1 MASELSAICNP
12 GVRHEFVYLF
22 EVINSNPNG
31 DPDAL
36 NAPRT
41 IPDTG
46 HGLVSDTSIKR
57 KIRDYL
63 SMVEDV
69 PIFIQSDIALN
80 EKKQQA
86 AERVMPPLDKKERG
100 GKSEIPRLRD
110 QLCRDYY
117 DIRMFGAVLATGAA
131 DDRLNAGKVTG
142 PVQINFA
149 TSLDPISIKFN
160 AGSRK
165 AKTTNERLEEG
176 ETEFGISTPIVP
188 YAVYRT
194 HGFFSPFLAEQ
205 TGVDENDLRL
215 LWEALKGAFA
225 TSRSRSR
232 PEINVRGLSVFT
244 HDSKLGRAPAH
255 KLFDR
260 VHAQRRPEVSAA
272 QKFSDYEV
280 IIDEST
286 LPGGVSLTHV
296 VDPRD

>member
-1 MASELSAICNP
+1 MRSDFSTICNP
-12 GVRHEFVYLF
+12 AARHEFVYLF

-57 KIRDYL
+57 KVRDYL
-63 SMVEDV
+63 SMVERV
-69 PIFIQSDIALN
+69 PIFIQSDMALN
-80 EKKQQA
+80 DKKQQA
-86 AERVMPPLDKKERG
+86 AERVAPPLDKKERG
-100 GKSEIPRLRD
+100 GKAEIPRLRD

-117 DIRMFGAVLATGAA
+117 DIRMFGAVLATGAS

-149 TSLDPISIKFN
+149 TSIDPISIKFN

-165 AKTTNERLEEG
+165 AKTTDERLEEG

-205 TGVDENDLRL
+205 TGVSENDLKL
-215 LWEALKGAFA
+215 LWEALNGAFA
-225 TSRSRSR
+225 NSRSRSR
-232 PEINVRGLSVFT
+232 PEINVRGLSIFS
-244 HDSKLGRAPAH
+244 HDNKLGRAPAH
-255 KLFDR
+255 KLFER
-260 VHAQRRPEVSAA
+260 IHVQRRSGVELA
-272 QKFSDYEV
+272 QNFRSYEV
-280 IIDEST
+280 VIDET
-286 LPGGVSLTHV
+286 PLPDGVSLTHI